1 MVRSGTA
8 VVIREDNVDTDV
20 LYPGPF
26 LSIQDVD
33 QMKAHLFEGLDPTL
47 RDELVGDTI
56 LVVNENFGTGSS
68 REHVPQAMRASGI
81 TCLLGKSFARIF
93 YRNCI
98 NLGLLVVVCSEAVD
112 AATPGSRV
120 EVESETGVVVV
131 DGATFQARP
140 IPPFMQEMLAS
151 GGLVEWR
158 RQVGRPAAAPAG

>member
-1 MVRSGTA
+1 MVRTGKA

-33 QMKAHLFEGLDPTL
+33 QMKDHLFEGLDPAL
-47 RDELVGDTI
+47 RDELVGDTV

-81 TCLLGKSFARIF
+81 TCVLGKSFARIF
-93 YRNCI
+93 SRNCI
-98 NLGLLVVVCSEAVD
+98 NLGLLVVVCPEAVD
-112 AATPGSRV
+112 AAAPGSRV
-120 EVESETGVVVV
+120 EIDTVTGAVMV
-131 DGATFQARP
+131 DGTPFQARP

-158 RQVGRPAAAPAG
+158 RGGGRPAAAS